1 MIEELDSLKE
11 KYPQFFPE
19 HFFFECDNGWYN
31 ILSSLLYRI
40 NMHEKHVRQENAYR
54 VRHGRDPVEYRKVKI
69 IQVKSKFGTL
79 RFYIDG
85 GDEYVRG
92 AIAVAEDLTS
102 KTCEDCGMPGKIYTD
117 GWWVV
122 QCPACREKSKP
133 AST

>member
-1 MIEELDSLKE
+1 MKNKLEELRN
-11 KYPQFFPE
+11 KYPDMFTERFW
-19 HFFFECDNGWYN
+19 FECGDGWYN
-31 ILSSLLYRI
+31 ILFSLLWRI
-40 NMHEKHVRQENAYR
+40 NKHEEHVRSNNAYR
-54 VRHGRDPVEYRKVKI
+54 VKHGQNPVEYQKVKI

-92 AIAVAEDLTS
+92 AIALAEDLTS
-102 KTCEDCGMPGKIYTD
+102 KTCEDCGMPGKVYTD

-133 AST
+133 TST